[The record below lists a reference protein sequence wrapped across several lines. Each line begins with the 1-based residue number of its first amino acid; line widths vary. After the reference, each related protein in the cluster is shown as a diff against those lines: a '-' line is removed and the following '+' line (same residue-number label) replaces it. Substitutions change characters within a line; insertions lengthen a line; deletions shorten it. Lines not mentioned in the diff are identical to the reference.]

1 MEHNPK
7 SLGGIARA
15 YVFAVIL
22 LGGIVALYSIT
33 DLIAH
38 PVGMEWLILLG
49 LTIASGWATLRIPG
63 QPISFSI
70 SDTFDIAAS
79 LLFGPAAGAITAAVD
94 GLVLSYRMETNRPSI
109 DRVLFNMAAP
119 AIAIWV

>member
-38 PVGMEWLILLG
+38 PVGMEWLILVG
-49 LTIASGWATLRIPG
+49 LTVASGWATLRIPG
-63 QPISFSI
+63 MPISFSI
-70 SDTFDIAAS
+70 SDTFIIAVA
-79 LLFGPAAGAITAAVD
+79 LLFGPSAGAW
-94 GLVLSYRMETNRPSI
+94 SI
-109 DRVLFNMAAP
+109 WLPTFRTPPRRRA
-119 AIAIWV
+119 